1 MKIRTKFLAAVLAT
15 VMTFGCALS
24 ASAWDSKDTTPPAV
38 EFGNSAM
45 PGIKNGN
52 TATATLTLKSSD
64 FADVTGAKLTVKLPE
79 GMTLVKANVTG
90 NGSWVAGTDYKVV
103 EGDAGT
109 ITLVNV
115 FNIGDAAKNL
125 SVYLGLTVSG
135 TLNGAI
141 TVSGE
146 FADTNVDKVYKYDGF
161 ATGTLTL
168 SRSEANYDNKEDA
181 TAAIAGAANDNY
193 FVPVGGVYTMVDG
206 KVKYYSKPD
215 NAATFDLSDASGNI
229 TVLKC
234 PLPADGEDVTTF
246 GYTIKDGDKNSEK
259 EYEKYNGIQFGAYTN
274 KKSGKKFGTLIIMGD
289 YTAFKNCYSAMSAS
303 AISDDALLNLI
314 VTRYDQRV
322 ADNKIT
328 LGEPLTL
335 KKGDHSITVKKVK
348 QTAHMWE
355 DANNLQYAVRLY
367 KLVKDRSYTGVA
379 YSYSNG
385 AYNFSKEI
393 QTKVNPYAEQDF

>member
-15 VMTFGCALS
+15 ATAFSCALT
-24 ASAWDSKDTTPPAV
+24 ASAWDKATAPAV

-45 PGIKNGN
+45 PGKTNSDG

-64 FADVTGAKLTVKLPE
+64 FVDVTGAKLTVELPE
-79 GMTLVKANVTG
+79 GMTLVDASVTG
-90 NGSWVAGTDYKVV
+90 NGSWVADTDYKV
-103 EGDAGT
+103 DKAAGT

-168 SRSEANYDNKEDA
+168 SRSEANHDNKEDA

-206 KVKYYSKPD
+206 KVQYYSKPD

-234 PLPADGEDVTTF
+234 PLPAADEDVTTF

-274 KKSGKKFGTLIIMGD
+274 KKGSKEFGTLIIMGD
-289 YTAFKNCYSAMSAS
+289 YTAFKNCYP
-303 AISDDALLNLI
+303 DETDEDLLKRI
-314 VTRYDQRV
+314 VARYDTRV
-322 ADNKIT
+322 DDSTIDAGD
-328 LGEPLTL
+328 PLTL

-355 DANNLQYAVRLY
+355 DENNLQYAVRLY

-379 YSYSNG
+379 YSYSDSG
-385 AYNFSKEI
+385 YNFSKEI
-393 QTKVNPYAEQDF
+393 QTKVNPYAHEDF

>member
-45 PGIKNGN
+45 PGIKNGD

-64 FADVTGAKLTVKLPE
+64 FADVTGAKLTVKLPA
-79 GMTLVKANVTG
+79 GMNLVKANVTG
-90 NGSWVAGTDYKVV
+90 NGSWVADTDYKVDT
-103 EGDAGT
+103 GAGT
-109 ITLVNV
+109 ITLIDV
-115 FNIGDAAKNL
+115 FNVGDAAKNL
-125 SVYLGLTVSG
+125 SVYLELTVSG

-168 SRSEANYDNKEDA
+168 SRSEANHDNKEDA

-274 KKSGKKFGTLIIMGD
+274 KKSGKEFGTLIIMGD
-289 YTAFKNCYSAMSAS
+289 YTAFKNCYT
-303 AISDDALLNLI
+303 DKTDEELLKLI
-314 VTRYDQRV
+314 VTRYDARV
-322 ADNKIT
+322 TDNTIKSGDPYT
-328 LGEPLTL
+328 FT
-335 KKGDHSITVKKVK
+335 KGDQRITVKKVK

-367 KLVKDRSYTGVA
+367 KLVKGRSYTGVA
-379 YSYSNG
+379 YSYADG
-385 AYNFSKEI
+385 TYNFSKEI

>member
-15 VMTFGCALS
+15 ATAFSCALT
-24 ASAWDSKDTTPPAV
+24 ASAWDKATAPAV

-45 PGIKNGN
+45 PGIQKGD
-52 TATATLTLKSSD
+52 TATATLTLKSAD
-64 FADVTGAKLTVKLPE
+64 FVDVTGAKLTVKLPA
-79 GMTLVKANVTG
+79 GMTLVDASVTG
-90 NGSWVAGTDYKVV
+90 NGSWVADTDYKV
-103 EGDAGT
+103 DKAAGT

-168 SRSEANYDNKEDA
+168 SRSEANHDNKEDA

-274 KKSGKKFGTLIIMGD
+274 KKSGKEFGTLIIMGD

-379 YSYSNG
+379 YSYSDSG
-385 AYNFSKEI
+385 YNFSKEI
-393 QTKVNPYAEQDF
+393 QTKVNPYAHEDF

>member
-1 MKIRTKFLAAVLAT
+1 MKIRTKFLAAVLAIAT
-15 VMTFGCALS
+15 AFSCALT
-24 ASAWDSKDTTPPAV
+24 ASAWDKATAPAV

-45 PGIKNGN
+45 PGKTNSDG

-64 FADVTGAKLTVKLPE
+64 FVDVTGAKLTVELPE
-79 GMTLVKANVTG
+79 GMTLVDASVTG
-90 NGSWVAGTDYKVV
+90 NGSWVADTDYKV
-103 EGDAGT
+103 DKTTGT

-115 FNIGDAAKNL
+115 FNVGDAAKNL

-135 TLNGAI
+135 TFNGAI

-146 FADTNVDKVYKYDGF
+146 FADTNVDKVYTYDGF

-168 SRSEANYDNKEDA
+168 SRSEESYTTPVEAETAISNPGED
-181 TAAIAGAANDNY
+181 Y
-193 FVPVGGVYTMVDG
+193 FVPVGGVYTVG
-206 KVKYYSKPD
+206 ENGEYKYYSKAD
-215 NAATFDLSDASGNI
+215 GGDEFDLTDASNI

-234 PLPADGEDVTTF
+234 PLPAADEDVTTF
-246 GYTIKDGDKNSEK
+246 GYTIKDGDENSEK

-289 YTAFKNCYSAMSAS
+289 YTAFKNCYP
-303 AISDDALLNLI
+303 DETDEDLLKRI
-314 VTRYDQRV
+314 VARYDTRV
-322 ADNKIT
+322 DDSTIDAGD
-328 LGEPLTL
+328 PLTL

-355 DANNLQYAVRLY
+355 DENNLQYAVRLY

-385 AYNFSKEI
+385 VYNFSKEI
-393 QTKVNPYAEQDF
+393 QTKVNPYTYEDFQTEEQQ

>member
-1 MKIRTKFLAAVLAT
+1 MKIRTKFLAADLAT
-15 VMTFGCALS
+15 ATAFSCALT
-24 ASAWDSKDTTPPAV
+24 ASAWNSKDTTPPAV

-45 PGIKNGN
+45 PGKTNSDG

-64 FADVTGAKLTVKLPE
+64 FADVTGAKLTVKLPA
-79 GMTLVKANVTG
+79 GMNLVKANVTG

-146 FADTNVDKVYKYDGF
+146 FADTNVDKVYKFDGF

-168 SRSEANYDNKEDA
+168 SRSEANHDNKEDA

-234 PLPADGEDVTTF
+234 PLPADGEVVTTF
-246 GYTIKDGDKNSEK
+246 GYTVKDGDKDK
-259 EYEKYNGIQFGAYTN
+259 E
-274 KKSGKKFGTLIIMGD
+274 
-289 YTAFKNCYSAMSAS
+289 
-303 AISDDALLNLI
+303 
-314 VTRYDQRV
+314 
-322 ADNKIT
+322 
-328 LGEPLTL
+328 
-335 KKGDHSITVKKVK
+335 
-348 QTAHMWE
+348 
-355 DANNLQYAVRLY
+355 
-367 KLVKDRSYTGVA
+367 
-379 YSYSNG
+379 
-385 AYNFSKEI
+385 
-393 QTKVNPYAEQDF
+393 

>member
-45 PGIKNGN
+45 PGIQKGD
-52 TATATLTLKSSD
+52 TATATLTLKSAD
-64 FADVTGAKLTVKLPE
+64 FVDVTGAKLTVKLPA
-79 GMTLVKANVTG
+79 GMTLVDASVTG
-90 NGSWVAGTDYKVV
+90 NGSWVADTDYKV
-103 EGDAGT
+103 DKAAGT

-168 SRSEANYDNKEDA
+168 SRSEANHDNKEDA

-246 GYTIKDGDKNSEK
+246 GYTDKAADKSSSKWYEK
-259 EYEKYNGIQFGAYTN
+259 ENGIQFGAYTN
-274 KKSGKKFGTLIIMGD
+274 QNNGDNQFGTLIIMDD
-289 YTAFKNCYSAMSAS
+289 YTAFKNAYGK
-303 AISDDALLNLI
+303 DVTDEKLLKSI
-314 VTRYDQRV
+314 VKRYDAVV
-322 ADNKIT
+322 ANKDINE
-328 LGEPLTL
+328 GDALTL
-335 KKGDHSITVKKVK
+335 KKGDHTITVKKVK
-348 QTAHMWE
+348 QNAHMWKSG
-355 DANNLQYAVRLY
+355 ANLQYAVRLY
-367 KLVKDRSYTGVA
+367 NLVTGRSYTGVA
-379 YSYSNG
+379 YSYNNG
-385 AYNFSKEI
+385 TYNFSAEI
-393 QTKVNPYAEQDF
+393 QTRVNPYAE

>member
-90 NGSWVAGTDYKVV
+90 NGSWVADTDYKV
-103 EGDAGT
+103 DTSAGT
-109 ITLVNV
+109 ITLIDV
-115 FNIGDAAKNL
+115 FNVGDAAKNL
-125 SVYLGLTVSG
+125 SVYLELTVSG
-135 TLNGAI
+135 TLDGNI

-168 SRSEANYDNKEDA
+168 SRSEANHDNKEDA

-246 GYTIKDGDKNSEK
+246 GYTDKAADKSSSKWYEK
-259 EYEKYNGIQFGAYTN
+259 ENGIQFGAYTN
-274 KKSGKKFGTLIIMGD
+274 QNNGDNQFGTLIIMDD
-289 YTAFKNCYSAMSAS
+289 YTAFKNAYGK
-303 AISDDALLNLI
+303 DVTDEKLLKSI
-314 VTRYDQRV
+314 VKRYDAVV
-322 ADNKIT
+322 ANKDINE
-328 LGEPLTL
+328 GDALTL
-335 KKGDHSITVKKVK
+335 KKGDHTITVKKVK
-348 QTAHMWE
+348 QNAHMWKSG
-355 DANNLQYAVRLY
+355 ANLQYAVRLY
-367 KLVKDRSYTGVA
+367 NLVTGRSYTGVA
-379 YSYSNG
+379 YSYNNG
-385 AYNFSKEI
+385 TYNFSAEI
-393 QTKVNPYAEQDF
+393 QTRVNPYAE

>member
-52 TATATLTLKSSD
+52 TATATLTLKSAD
-64 FADVTGAKLTVKLPE
+64 FVDVTGAKLTVKLPA
-79 GMTLVKANVTG
+79 GMTLVDASVTG
-90 NGSWVAGTDYKVV
+90 NGSWVADTDYKV
-103 EGDAGT
+103 DKAAGT

-125 SVYLGLTVSG
+125 SVYLELTVSG

-168 SRSEANYDNKEDA
+168 SRSEANHDNKEDA

-274 KKSGKKFGTLIIMGD
+274 KKSDKEFGTLIIMGD

-367 KLVKDRSYTGVA
+367 KLVKGRSYTGVA
-379 YSYSNG
+379 YSYADG
-385 AYNFSKEI
+385 TYNFSKEI